1 MSSEDAIYE
10 RQMKEANV
18 LGNAL
23 LSGLLVDSIS
33 ESKKAIKI
41 SASLKN
47 LRELIGNYK
56 REVDNLR

>member
-23 LSGLLVDSIS
+23 LTGLLVDSIS
-33 ESKKAIKI
+33 ESKKALKI

-47 LRELIGNYK
+47 LRELIGSYK
-56 REVDNLR
+56 KEVDKLR